1 VLFRRHHLRRRHLRR
16 HPGWRKILQLL
27 GPGLITGASDDDP
40 SGIAT
45 YSQAGAQFGYSMTWL
60 MLFTWP
66 LMAAIQEISAR
77 IGRVT
82 GKGIAANLRE
92 HYPLALLRPIV
103 GLLLIAN
110 FINLGADLGAMGDA
124 LRLLIGGPRGL
135 YVILFAA
142 GCASLEIFSTY
153 TRYVTFLKWTTLSL
167 FAYVATA
174 LIVDVPWGEV
184 AYDTFVPQLSW
195 QRDYVV
201 VIVAVLGTTIS
212 PYLFFWQASE
222 EAEDER
228 VNPAAHPFAEAP
240 EEARREI
247 RRIEIDTYL
256 GMGLSNLVA
265 FFIIVTTAATLHLH
279 GITDVETSEQA
290 AEALRPIAGE
300 FAFIVFA
307 LGILGTGLLAV
318 PVLAGSSA
326 YALAEAMQWEAGLS
340 RLPQEAKRF
349 YATIVG
355 GTVISVGINFINID
369 PIKALFW
376 SAVINGV
383 VAVPVMVI
391 MMIMGMQPKVM
402 GQFTLPRPLWAIG
415 WLSTA
420 AMAFA
425 VVTML
430 ATWGG

>member
-1 VLFRRHHLRRRHLRR
+1 MLFRRRGHRRRHPAWRSILR
-16 HPGWRKILQLL
+16 LL

-45 YSQAGAQFGYSMTWL
+45 HSRAGARFGYSMTWL

-103 GLLLIAN
+103 GLLLVAN

-142 GCASLEIFSTY
+142 GCASLEIYSTY

-174 LIVDVPWGEV
+174 LIVHVPWGEV
-184 AYDTFVPQLSW
+184 AYDTIVPQFAW
-195 QRDYVV
+195 QRDYIV

-240 EEARREI
+240 EEARSEI

-265 FFIIVTTAATLHLH
+265 FFIILTTASPLHLH
-279 GITDVETSEQA
+279 
-290 AEALRPIAGE
+290 
-300 FAFIVFA
+300 
-307 LGILGTGLLAV
+307 
-318 PVLAGSSA
+318 
-326 YALAEAMQWEAGLS
+326 
-340 RLPQEAKRF
+340 RLPDAH
-349 YATIVG
+349 
-355 GTVISVGINFINID
+355 
-369 PIKALFW
+369 
-376 SAVINGV
+376 
-383 VAVPVMVI
+383 
-391 MMIMGMQPKVM
+391 
-402 GQFTLPRPLWAIG
+402 
-415 WLSTA
+415 
-420 AMAFA
+420 
-425 VVTML
+425 
-430 ATWGG
+430 